1 MQRVVVMDVQLR
13 SYQFIVKEVLNQ
25 GNINCGLTVWIFR
38 LYQWELYGRVM
49 EGDRV
54 IFFFIGENKV
64 ELNKIKLFSEIE
76 LIFRM
81 LI

>member
-1 MQRVVVMDVQLR
+1 
-13 SYQFIVKEVLNQ
+13 
-25 GNINCGLTVWIFR
+25 
-38 LYQWELYGRVM
+38 M

-64 ELNKIKLFSEIE
+64 ELNIIKLFSEIE